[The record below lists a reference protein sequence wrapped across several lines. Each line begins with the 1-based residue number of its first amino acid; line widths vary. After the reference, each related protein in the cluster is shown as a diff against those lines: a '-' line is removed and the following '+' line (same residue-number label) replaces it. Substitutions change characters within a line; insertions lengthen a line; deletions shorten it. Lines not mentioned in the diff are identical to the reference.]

1 MLLPANNHNN
11 FGFLRLFFASL
22 VIVSHSPEIIDQNRS
37 REILTN
43 IFGTI
48 SFGEVAVDSFFL
60 ISGYLILKSF
70 YTTSTVKSY
79 FTKRI
84 LRIYPAFI
92 VASLFCL
99 FVVTPIAGGWHLLA
113 NLHVADWFKAFT
125 KLLILDSPEVDG
137 LLLRNQPFA
146 LNGAMWSIWLEFLC
160 YVSIPVFFLLGF
172 HKKRLYI
179 AVTLVIVSLYIF
191 LLISNKDIWLPYPLR
206 ISAYLSTRLLSA
218 FLIGGAF
225 YYFRDRVI
233 WNRNLSLASLAFLL
247 ICLNFKYTAELGFFI
262 FGGYL
267 IFNFALNYKNK
278 ILNQI
283 GTKNDI
289 SYGVYL
295 YAWPIQMLI
304 VQHYPSVSPIVMTLS
319 TMACVT
325 ILGYLS
331 WIYIEQPFM
340 KMKKKL
346 A

>member
-1 MLLPANNHNN
+1 MLLQPNNN

-43 IFGTI
+43 IFGTLT
-48 SFGEVAVDSFFL
+48 FGELAVDSFFL

-70 YTTSTVKSY
+70 YSTSSVISY
-79 FTKRI
+79 FKKRI
-84 LRIYPAFI
+84 LRIYPGFI

-99 FVVTPIAGGWHLLA
+99 FVITPIAGGWHLIS
-113 NLHVADWFKAFT
+113 NLNLTDWVKT
-125 KLLILDSPEVDG
+125 LEKLFLLDSPEVNG
-137 LLLRNQPFA
+137 LMMGNQPFI

-160 YVSIPVFFLLGF
+160 YVSIPVFFLLGL

-179 AVTLVIVSLYIF
+179 AVTIAIISLYMF
-191 LLISNKDIWLPYPLR
+191 LLITNKDIWLPYPFR
-206 ISAYLSTRLLSA
+206 ISAYASNRLLGA

-225 YYFRDRVI
+225 YHFRDSII
-233 WNRNLSLASLAFLL
+233 WNKNLSLASLVLL
-247 ICLNFKYTAELGFFI
+247 FICLNYKYTAELGFFI

-278 ILNQI
+278 MLNQI

-304 VQHYPSVSPIVMTLS
+304 VQHYPGISPLVMTLATLAS
-319 TMACVT
+319 VV

-331 WIYIEQPFM
+331 WIYVEQPFM

>member
-1 MLLPANNHNN
+1 MSLPENNNN
-11 FGFLRLFFASL
+11 FGLLRLFFASL

-48 SFGEVAVDSFFL
+48 SFGELAVDSFFL

-70 YTTSTVKSY
+70 YSTSSVKSY

-84 LRIYPAFI
+84 LRIYPGFI
-92 VASLFCL
+92 VASLFCIL
-99 FVVTPIAGGWHLLA
+99 VVTPIAGSW
-113 NLHVADWFKAFT
+113 NLISNLNSTDWIKTFT
-125 KLLILDSPEVDG
+125 NLVILEGPEVNG
-137 LLLRNQPFA
+137 LFMGDQPFI

-160 YVSIPVFFLLGF
+160 YISIPVFFLLGL

-179 AVTLVIVSLYIF
+179 TVTIAIVSLFIF
-191 LLISNKDIWLPYPLR
+191 LLITNKDIWLPYPLR

-218 FLIGGAF
+218 FLIGGAY

-233 WNRNLSLASLAFLL
+233 WNRNLSLASLILLL
-247 ICLNFKYTAELGFFI
+247 ICLSFKYTAELGFFI

-278 ILNQI
+278 TLNQI

-304 VQHYPSVSPIVMTLS
+304 VQHYPGISPVVMTLA
-319 TMACVT
+319 TMASVA

-331 WIYIEQPFM
+331 WIYVEQPFM
-340 KMKKKL
+340 KMKKRL

>member
-1 MLLPANNHNN
+1 MSLPANNNN

-48 SFGEVAVDSFFL
+48 SFGELAVDSFFL

-70 YTTSTVKSY
+70 YSTSSVKSY

-84 LRIYPAFI
+84 LRIYPGFI
-92 VASLFCL
+92 VASLFCI
-99 FVVTPIAGGWHLLA
+99 FIVTPLAGSWSLIL
-113 NLHVADWFKAFT
+113 NLHPIDWLTTVT
-125 KLLILDSPEVDG
+125 KLLILDSPEVNG
-137 LLLRNQPFA
+137 LLLGNEPFA
-146 LNGAMWSIWLEFLC
+146 LNGAMWSVWLEFLC
-160 YVSIPVFFLLGF
+160 YISIPVFFLLGF

-179 AVTLVIVSLYIF
+179 AITITVASLFLF
-191 LLISNKDIWLPYPLR
+191 LLITHKDIWLPYPLR
-206 ISAYLSTRLLSA
+206 ISASLSTRLLTA

-225 YYFRDRVI
+225 YHFRDRII
-233 WNRNLSLASLAFLL
+233 WNKNLSLASFVLL
-247 ICLNFKYTAELGFFI
+247 IVCLNFEYTAELGYFI

-278 ILNQI
+278 TLNQI

-304 VQHYPSVSPIVMTLS
+304 VQRYPSISPTMMTLA
-319 TMACVT
+319 TMACVA

-331 WIYIEQPFM
+331 WIYVEQPFM
-340 KMKKKL
+340 KMKKRL

>member
-1 MLLPANNHNN
+1 MSLQPNNNN

-48 SFGEVAVDSFFL
+48 SFGELAVDSFFL

-70 YTTSTVKSY
+70 YSTSTVKSY

-84 LRIYPAFI
+84 LRIYPGFI
-92 VASLFCL
+92 VASLFCI
-99 FVVTPIAGGWHLLA
+99 FVVTPLAGGLSLIL
-113 NLHVADWFKAFT
+113 NLHPTDWLTAFT
-125 KLLILDSPEVDG
+125 KLLILDSPAVDG
-137 LLLRNQPFA
+137 LLMGNEPFA
-146 LNGAMWSIWLEFLC
+146 LNGAMWSVWLEFLC
-160 YVSIPVFFLLGF
+160 YASIPVFFLLGL
-172 HKKRLYI
+172 HKKPLYI
-179 AVTLVIVSLYIF
+179 VVTITTASLFLF
-191 LLISNKDIWLPYPLR
+191 LLITHKDIWLPYPLR

-225 YYFRDRVI
+225 YYFRDKII
-233 WNRNLSLASLAFLL
+233 WTRNLSLASFALL
-247 ICLNFKYTAELGFFI
+247 IVCLNYKYTAELGYFV

-304 VQHYPSVSPIVMTLS
+304 VQRYPEISPILMTLI
-319 TMACVT
+319 TMACVAV
-325 ILGYLS
+325 LGYLS
-331 WIYIEQPFM
+331 WIYIEQPFI
-340 KMKKKL
+340 KMKKRL
-346 A
+346 V

>member
-1 MLLPANNHNN
+1 MSLPANNNN

-48 SFGEVAVDSFFL
+48 SFGELAVDSFFL

-70 YTTSTVKSY
+70 YSTSSVKSY

-84 LRIYPAFI
+84 LRIYPGFI
-92 VASLFCL
+92 VASLFCIL
-99 FVVTPIAGGWHLLA
+99 IVTPLAGGLSLLL
-113 NLHVADWFKAFT
+113 NLHLTDWLITVT
-125 KLLILDSPEVDG
+125 KLLILDSPNVNG
-137 LLLRNQPFA
+137 LLLGNEPFA

-160 YVSIPVFFLLGF
+160 YISIPVFFILGL
-172 HKKRLYI
+172 HKKRFYI
-179 AVTLVIVSLYIF
+179 AVTITIASLFLF
-191 LLISNKDIWLPYPLR
+191 LLITHKDIWLPYPLR
-206 ISAYLSTRLLSA
+206 ISAFLSTRLLTA

-225 YYFRDRVI
+225 YHFRDRVI
-233 WNRNLSLASLAFLL
+233 WNKNLSLASFVLL
-247 ICLNFKYTAELGFFI
+247 IVCLNFEYAAELGYFI

-267 IFNFALNYKNK
+267 LFNFALNYKNK
-278 ILNQI
+278 TLNQI

-304 VQHYPSVSPIVMTLS
+304 VQHYPSISPTMMTLA
-319 TMACVT
+319 TMACVAV
-325 ILGYLS
+325 LGYLS
-331 WIYIEQPFM
+331 WIYVEQPFM
-340 KMKKKL
+340 KIKKRL

>member
-1 MLLPANNHNN
+1 MSLQPNNNN

-37 REILTN
+37 REVLTN

-48 SFGEVAVDSFFL
+48 SFGELAVDSFFL

-70 YTTSTVKSY
+70 YSTSSVKSY

-84 LRIYPAFI
+84 LRIYPGFV
-92 VASLFCL
+92 VASLFCIL
-99 FVVTPIAGGWHLLA
+99 VITPIAGGWSLIS
-113 NLHVADWFKAFT
+113 NLQPMDWLKAFT

-137 LLLRNQPFA
+137 LLIGNKPFV
-146 LNGAMWSIWLEFLC
+146 LNGAMWSVWLEFLC
-160 YVSIPVFFLLGF
+160 YISIPVFFFLGL
-172 HKKRLYI
+172 HKKRLY
-179 AVTLVIVSLYIF
+179 AVVTTIIISLFLF
-191 LLISNKDIWLPYPLR
+191 LLITHKDIWLPYPLR
-206 ISAYLSTRLLSA
+206 ISAYNSTRLLSA

-225 YYFRDRVI
+225 YHFREKVI
-233 WNRNLSLASLAFLL
+233 WNAKLSLACLVLL
-247 ICLNFKYTAELGFFI
+247 IICLNYQYTAELGYFI
-262 FGGYL
+262 LGGYL

-278 ILNQI
+278 TLNQI

-304 VQHYPSVSPIVMTLS
+304 VQHYPTISPTIMTLI
-319 TMACVT
+319 TMGSVAV
-325 ILGYLS
+325 LGYLS
-331 WIYIEQPFM
+331 WIYVEQPFM
-340 KMKKKL
+340 KMKKRL

>member
-1 MLLPANNHNN
+1 MSLPTNNNN

-48 SFGEVAVDSFFL
+48 SFGELAVDSFFL

-70 YTTSTVKSY
+70 YGTSSVKSY

-84 LRIYPAFI
+84 LRIYPGFI

-99 FVVTPIAGGWHLLA
+99 FVVTPIAGGWQLLS
-113 NLHVADWFKAFT
+113 NFQLFDWFKAFS
-125 KLLILDSPEVDG
+125 KLLILDSPEVNG
-137 LLLRNQPFA
+137 LLLGTQPFA
-146 LNGAMWSIWLEFLC
+146 LNGAMWSVWLEFLC
-160 YVSIPVFFLLGF
+160 YISIPVFFLLGF

-179 AVTLVIVSLYIF
+179 AVTLAIISLYVF
-191 LLISNKDIWLPYPLR
+191 LLISNKDLWLPYPLR
-206 ISAYLSTRLLSA
+206 ISAYHSTRLLSA

-233 WNRNLSLASLAFLL
+233 WSRNLSLASLALL
-247 ICLNFKYTAELGFFI
+247 VICLNFKYTAELGFFI

-278 ILNQI
+278 TLNQI

-304 VQHYPSVSPIVMTLS
+304 VQRYPNVSPAIMTIA
-319 TMACVT
+319 TMACVAV
-325 ILGYLS
+325 LGYLS

-340 KMKKKL
+340 KMKKRL